1 MEETK
6 GSEEKKP
13 TIEKSTE
20 RRIGHPSPRGP
31 QTEGT
36 KGSEEKKPTIEKS
49 TERRIGHPNPP

>member
-1 MEETK
+1 MEETTT
-6 GSEEKKP
+6 EEMKP
-13 TIEKSTE
+13 ATGKSTE

-36 KGSEEKKPTIEKS
+36 KDTEEMKPTIEKS